1 MQKNDLVDQIVPDVI
16 GWQRHIHANPEL
28 GFQEH
33 ATSDFVAQKLTE
45 FGLEVHR
52 DVSATAVVG
61 VLKTG
66 SSDRK
71 IMFRAELDALP
82 VKEDTKLPH
91 SSKVEGVMHACGH
104 DAHTSML
111 LGAAKLLSQTRDFNG
126 TIYFVFQPAEEVHG
140 GGKKL
145 VADGLL
151 KRFPA
156 ECVFSQHSWPGL
168 KEGSVVATAGPF
180 MAAVDDFTLN
190 FSGHGAHAAM
200 PELGDDPVLAAA
212 EFVSAVQRIVSRS
225 VNPMS
230 ALVLSITQV
239 HGGSI
244 NNTVPDQIELQGTA
258 RFFDPTLS
266 DHVEAQI
273 RQIAGGIA
281 QSHGLSYALDYR
293 KGYPAVINTERGA
306 AAVCRAVSTFLPED
320 RGITDQKPTLGCED
334 FAFMLNAVGEGAH
347 IWLGAGEV
355 GPRGGLH
362 GDHFVFN
369 DNLFPLGLRVWTSL
383 AGTLLPK
390 SA

>member
-1 MQKNDLVDQIVPDVI
+1 MPRNDLVDQIVPEVI

-33 ATSDFVAQKLTE
+33 ATSDFVARMLTE

-61 VLKTG
+61 VLKAG
-66 SSDRK
+66 SNDRR

-82 VKEDTKLPH
+82 VKEDTRLSH
-91 SSKVEGVMHACGH
+91 SSKVDGVMHACGH
-104 DAHTSML
+104 DAHTAML
-111 LGAAKLLSQTRDFNG
+111 LGAAKLLSRTREFDG

-151 KRFPA
+151 RRFPA
-156 ECVFSQHSWPGL
+156 QHVFSQHSWPGV
-168 KEGSVVATAGPF
+168 KEGSVVVTQGPF
-180 MAAVDDFTLN
+180 MAAVDDFTVT
-190 FSGHGAHAAM
+190 FSGNGAHAAM
-200 PELGDDPVLAAA
+200 PERGDDPVLAAA

-225 VNPMS
+225 VNPLS

-244 NNTVPDQIELQGTA
+244 NNIVPGRIELQGTA
-258 RFFDPTLS
+258 RFFDPALS

-273 RQIAGGIA
+273 EKIAGGIA
-281 QSHGLSYALDYR
+281 QSHGISCMLDYR
-293 KGYPAVINTERGA
+293 KGYPAVINTKNGA
-306 AAVCRAVSTFLPED
+306 DAVHRAVGTFLPEEKI
-320 RGITDQKPTLGCED
+320 ITDQPPTLGCED
-334 FAFMLNAVGEGAH
+334 FSFILNAVGEGAH

-362 GDHFVFN
+362 GDQFVFN
-369 DNLFPLGLRVWTSL
+369 DNLFPTGLRVWESL
-383 AGTLLPK
+383 AGTLLPR
-390 SA
+390 SR